1 MNDNNRDLTK
11 VPATPRRY
19 GGDWQPRLDD
29 FGDAVA
35 ALQLPNT
42 AWAVLSCPIDGMELA
57 TDFAALIDR
66 DGDGRVRADDVRLA
80 VRWTAERLNNW
91 SAASSGT
98 DVLRL
103 ADIAEPFAVAREA
116 GRALAATLGRADE
129 LTLSDLRNP
138 EALTQCGDRDGDGV
152 VSIACISAPLDSLA
166 AAIIDIGPIDI
177 GTIDSGATS
186 EATQRSSAGPANDGI
201 TIAWVDRFAAAR
213 DVWQA
218 WCVEPGPH
226 LPWNDDSR

>member
-1 MNDNNRDLTK
+1 
-11 VPATPRRY
+11 
-19 GGDWQPRLDD
+19 
-29 FGDAVA
+29 
-35 ALQLPNT
+35 
-42 AWAVLSCPIDGMELA
+42 MELA

-116 GRALAATLGRADE
+116 GRVLAATLGCADE

-138 EALTQCGDRDGDGV
+138 EALTQCGDRDGV
-152 VSIACISAPLDSLA
+152 VPITCISAPLDRLA
-166 AAIIDIGPIDI
+166 AAIIDIGPVDI

-226 LPWNDDSR
+226 LPWNDDSRQLAEALLRCDAAVRA